1 MDAGRMIQSWIAVGC
16 AEGLRLAGVTSGEL
30 TERKAR
36 KIYGK
41 WFSDA
46 VAMGHIKPCR
56 IGTGKTGTRYYMV
69 TDILTYKAQGCTPPS
84 LIYNH

>member
-46 VAMGHIKPCR
+46 VA
-56 IGTGKTGTRYYMV
+56 
-69 TDILTYKAQGCTPPS
+69 QGCTPPS